1 MRNWDFKESKWIIN
15 PSHQIPYFNVSNTGS
30 MWFLFSWW
38 NWNDLYVKSCH
49 VFWWGLLW
57 NPQGLRR
64 LWVESW
70 QNEANFQQS
79 RKWSFLYEQRQT
91 RECFSQ
97 SGVTTAAPL
106 PSSPAVTSFIW
117 PHLRVMAMFW
127 SSRDRKVAK
136 NPTLHFHVVQVLA
149 SSQNHDCRPLFVL
162 YLDSTISPKTSR
174 PQPC

>member
-1 MRNWDFKESKWIIN
+1 MRNWDFQESKGIIN

-79 RKWSFLYEQRQT
+79 RKWSCLYEQRQT

-117 PHLRVMAMFW
+117 PHLTGHGHVLIIQGQK
-127 SSRDRKVAK
+127 SSKESH
-136 NPTLHFHVVQVLA
+136 T
-149 SSQNHDCRPLFVL
+149 PLPRCAGSGQQSIPWLQTFVR
-162 YLDSTISPKTSR
+162 SIFG
-174 PQPC
+174 